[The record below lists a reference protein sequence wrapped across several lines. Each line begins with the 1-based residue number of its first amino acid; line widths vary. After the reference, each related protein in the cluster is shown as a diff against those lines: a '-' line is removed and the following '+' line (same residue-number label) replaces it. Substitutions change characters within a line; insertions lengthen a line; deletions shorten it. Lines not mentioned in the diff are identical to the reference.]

1 MSLMKKVL
9 NKINKITIFSTNFQL
24 FKRPAYQTLS
34 SVIDKSK
41 KAPQPSNGG
50 FSSDAL
56 KTLWAI
62 EINWLTQES
71 LGLKTDHV
79 QLRRLFS
86 IINSKIGSNTIF
98 SKTLEYISSKDT
110 ERWLLTSCLL
120 FLWTGTTFPSNFL
133 EKF

>member
-1 MSLMKKVL
+1 MKKVL

-56 KTLWAI
+56 KTL
-62 EINWLTQES
+62 
-71 LGLKTDHV
+71 
-79 QLRRLFS
+79 
-86 IINSKIGSNTIF
+86 
-98 SKTLEYISSKDT
+98 
-110 ERWLLTSCLL
+110 
-120 FLWTGTTFPSNFL
+120 
-133 EKF
+133 